1 MRVITGS
8 RRSIPLLSVEGM
20 ATRPTQDRI
29 KETLFNMIQ
38 NYIPG
43 CTFLDLYS
51 GSGQMAIEALSRGAV
66 SAVLVDS
73 GREPKKV
80 IEKNLEKTK
89 FTEEARLYTSAVLS
103 YVGTASPEKP
113 FDIIY
118 MDPPY
123 DLHEE
128 NAVLEEIMKRN
139 LLAEGGQI
147 IVEARLDND
156 FYEHIPKGLTVSRI
170 KDYKT
175 NRHVFLRRAGE
186 ES

>member
-1 MRVITGS
+1 MRVIAGS
-8 RRSIPLLSVEGM
+8 RRSIPLKSVDGM

-29 KETLFNMIQ
+29 KETLFNIIQ
-38 NYIPG
+38 NYVPG
-43 CTFLDLYS
+43 CRFLDLYA

-73 GREPKKV
+73 GREPKK
-80 IEKNLEKTK
+80 IITENLLKTR

-103 YVGTASPEKP
+103 YVGTAAPDKP
-113 FDIIY
+113 FDIIF

-128 NAVLEEIMKRN
+128 NAVLEKILERK
-139 LLAEGGQI
+139 LLAPDGRI
-147 IVEARLDND
+147 IVEARLNND
-156 FYEHIPKGLTVSRI
+156 FFEHLPAGLRVERL

-175 NRHVFLRRAGE
+175 NRHVFLKKDGG
-186 ES
+186 S

>member
-1 MRVITGS
+1 MRVIAGS
-8 RRSIPLLSVEGM
+8 RRSIPLKSVEGM

-29 KETLFNMIQ
+29 KETLFNIIQ
-38 NYIPG
+38 NYVPG
-43 CTFLDLYS
+43 CRFLDLYA

-80 IEKNLEKTK
+80 IEANLEKTR
-89 FTEEARLYTSAVLS
+89 FTQEARLFSSAVLS
-103 YVGTASPEKP
+103 YVGTASPDKP
-113 FDIIY
+113 FDIIF

-123 DLHEE
+123 DLREE
-128 NAVLEEIMKRN
+128 IPVLEKIAERR
-139 LLAEGGQI
+139 LLSDSGWI

-156 FYEHIPKGLTVSRI
+156 FYEHIPSAFRVDRI

-175 NRHVFLRRAGE
+175 NRHVFIKWAE
-186 ES
+186 ADA

>member
-1 MRVITGS
+1 MRVIAGS
-8 RRSIPLLSVEGM
+8 RRSIPLLSAPGM

-43 CTFLDLYS
+43 STFLDLYA

-73 GREPKKV
+73 GRDAKKI
-80 IEKNLEKTK
+80 IEKNLEKTR
-89 FTEEARLYTSAVLS
+89 FTGEARLYSSAVLS
-103 YVGTASPEKP
+103 FVSTASPDHP
-113 FDIIY
+113 YDIIY

-139 LLAEGGQI
+139 LLAKNGQI

-156 FYEHIPKGLTVSRI
+156 FYEKVPAGLTVTRV

-186 ES
+186 EG

>member
-1 MRVITGS
+1 MRVIAGS
-8 RRSIPLLSVEGM
+8 RRSIPLQSVDGM

-29 KETLFNMIQ
+29 KETLFNVIQ

-43 CTFLDLYS
+43 CTFLDLYA

-73 GREPKKV
+73 GQEPKKV

-103 YVGTASPEKP
+103 FVSTASPDRP

-128 NAVLEEIMKRN
+128 NAVLEKIIERN
-139 LLAEGGQI
+139 LLAENGQI
-147 IVEARLDND
+147 IVEARLDNN
-156 FYEHIPKGLTVSRI
+156 FYEKVPAGLVVTRV

-175 NRHVFLRRAGE
+175 NRHVFLKRAGE